1 MSQHAQLL
9 RYLQEGGTL
18 TPLQAL
24 EKFGCLALSQRMGE
38 LRREGHP
45 IVSEIIRL
53 SNGKRVAQY
62 QLVRTEEVSHA

>member
-1 MSQHAQLL
+1 MSQHAALL
-9 RYLQEGGTL
+9 KYLRAGGSL

-24 EKFGCLALSQRMGE
+24 EQFGCLALSQRMGE
-38 LRREGHP
+38 LRREGYP

-62 QLVRTEEVSHA
+62 RLMEVERETS

>member
-9 RYLQEGGTL
+9 KYLRTGGTL

-24 EKFGCLALSQRMGE
+24 EQFGCLALSQRMGE

-62 QLVRTEEVSHA
+62 RLLETSHA